1 MNFFEAQERARKR
14 TGWLVLLFVMAMAG
28 LIIITNL
35 LLLGIL
41 AYGQTGEFVFS
52 PVVLQQQFD
61 WDIFIGVA
69 LVVSIL
75 IFLGSLYKTMSLSD
89 GGRSVAEMLG
99 GRLIARNTT
108 DPDERRLLN
117 VVEEMAI
124 ASGISVP
131 NVYVLDE
138 TAINAFAAGLTPNDA
153 VIGVTRGTLRYL
165 DRDELQ
171 GVIAHEFSHIF
182 NGDMRMNIRLIG
194 VLHGILL
201 LGLIGY
207 YILRATRYVRGSR
220 NKEGASAIAIVLAL
234 GVGLVAIGYIGF
246 FFGQWIK
253 AMVSRQREYLADA
266 SAVQFT
272 RNKEGIAGA
281 LKKIGGLTAGSF
293 LENPSAPQYSHA
305 YFSQGVG
312 GFLQSLFATHPPLKK
327 RIKRIEPGWSGEFI
341 ASRIVEPAAEKQT
354 STEGTTARTGVV
366 TGTIAA
372 GILTAN
378 EIIDQVGTVKEEQVE
393 VAREIMAAIPATL
406 KQAAEEPFGARAIIY
421 ALLIDKRTEVENE
434 QRQLLMQVADPAVAD
449 HTRVLKDDITTLPVF
464 ARLPLLELTIPAL
477 QELSAPQ
484 YRQFR
489 NAVQSLIAA
498 DKKVDLKEWV
508 LQRLV
513 MQQLDEFFG
522 LRERPRAKHAYLG
535 AVKSEA
541 EIILS
546 LVAYTEHKD
555 IETAEKAF
563 DAGKAEVGAGAL
575 QFAQRDQLTLDNLNM
590 AIDELEKLKPLLKPR
605 ILKACAACIMYDN
618 KASIRG
624 QELLRTI
631 ASTLDCPMPLLS
643 TIKQKGSN

>member
-1 MNFFEAQERARKR
+1 MNFFEAQERARQR
-14 TGWLVLLFVMAMAG
+14 TGWLVLLFATAMIG
-28 LIIITNL
+28 LIAITNL

-52 PVVLQQQFD
+52 PVTLQQQFD

-99 GRLIARNTT
+99 GRLIARNTS

-138 TAINAFAAGLTPNDA
+138 TSINAFAAGLTPNDA
-153 VIGVTRGTLRYL
+153 VIGVTNGTLRYL

-234 GVGLVAIGYIGF
+234 GAGLVAIGYIGF

-281 LKKIGGLTAGSF
+281 LKKIGGLTAGS
-293 LENPSAPQYSHA
+293 LLDSPSAPQYSHA

-312 GFLQSLFATHPPLKK
+312 GFLQSLFATHPPLTK
-327 RIKRIEPGWSGEFI
+327 RIKKIDPGWNGEFI
-341 ASRIVEPAAEKQT
+341 ASRKVESAVEKQ
-354 STEGTTARTGVV
+354 SGTEEAATRSGIV

-378 EIIDQVGTVKEEQVE
+378 EIIEQVGSVKEEQVE
-393 VAREIMAAIPATL
+393 VAREIINAIPASL
-406 KQAAEEPFGARAIIY
+406 RQASEEPFGARAIIY
-421 ALLIDKRTEVENE
+421 GLLISANTEIETK
-434 QRQLLMQVADPAVAD
+434 QRRILMQQADPAVAKQA
-449 HTRVLKDDITTLPVF
+449 TLLTDDLTTLPMY
-464 ARLPLLELTIPAL
+464 ARLPLLEITIPAL
-477 QELSAPQ
+477 QELSPPQ

-489 NAVQSLIAA
+489 KVVQSLIAA
-498 DKKVDLKEWV
+498 DNKVDLKEWI

-513 MQQLDEFFG
+513 MQQTG
-522 LRERPRAKHAYLG
+522 
-535 AVKSEA
+535 
-541 EIILS
+541 
-546 LVAYTEHKD
+546 
-555 IETAEKAF
+555 
-563 DAGKAEVGAGAL
+563 
-575 QFAQRDQLTLDNLNM
+575 
-590 AIDELEKLKPLLKPR
+590 
-605 ILKACAACIMYDN
+605 
-618 KASIRG
+618 
-624 QELLRTI
+624 
-631 ASTLDCPMPLLS
+631 
-643 TIKQKGSN
+643 

>member
-1 MNFFEAQERARKR
+1 MNFFEAQERARRR
-14 TGWLVLLFVMAMAG
+14 TVWLVLLFALAMAG
-28 LIIITNL
+28 LIVITNL

-41 AYGQTGEFVFS
+41 AYSQSGEFVTA
-52 PVVLQQQFD
+52 LHQQFD

-69 LVVSIL
+69 IVVSIL
-75 IFLGSLYKTMSLSD
+75 IFLGSLYKTMSLSE

-99 GRLIARNTT
+99 GRLIARNTS

-138 TAINAFAAGLTPNDA
+138 TSINAFAAGLTPNDA
-153 VIGVTRGTLRYL
+153 VIGVTNGTLRYL

-207 YILRATRYVRGSR
+207 YILRATRYVRSSR

-234 GVGLVAIGYIGF
+234 GVGLVVIGYIGF

-281 LKKIGGLTAGSF
+281 LKKIGGLTAGSL

-312 GFLQSLFATHPPLKK
+312 GFLQSLFATHPPLKN
-327 RIKRIEPGWSGEFI
+327 RIKRIDPSWSGEFI
-341 ASRIVEPAAEKQT
+341 ASRKGEPETEKKIRAE
-354 STEGTTARTGVV
+354 EATARTGIV

-378 EIIDQVGTVKEEQVE
+378 EIIEQVGTVKEEQVE
-393 VAREIMAAIPATL
+393 VAREIIAAIPATL
-406 KQAAEEPFGARAIIY
+406 RQAAEEPFGARAIIY
-421 ALLIDKRTEVENE
+421 GLLISTNVDIEA
-434 QRQLLMQVADPAVAD
+434 QQGQILIQLADPAVAEQS
-449 HTRVLKDDITTLPVF
+449 TMLKDDLSTLAMY

-489 NAVQSLIAA
+489 KVVQSLIAA

-522 LRERPRAKHAYLG
+522 LRKRPKATHAYLG
-535 AVKSEA
+535 AVKNEA

-546 LVAYTEHKD
+546 LIAYTEHQD
-555 IETAEKAF
+555 AATAKMAF
-563 DAGKAEVGAGAL
+563 DAGKSEVGAGAL
-575 QFAQRDQLTLDNLNM
+575 QFSQREQLTLDNLNA

-605 ILKACAACIMYDN
+605 ILKACAACIMYDA

-631 ASTLDCPMPLLS
+631 ASTLDCPMPPLS
-643 TIKQKGSN
+643 TIKY

>member
-1 MNFFEAQERARKR
+1 MNFFEAQERARKH
-14 TGWLVLLFVMAMAG
+14 TGWLIFLFALATIT
-28 LIIITNL
+28 LILITNL
-35 LLLGIL
+35 LLLGVF

-52 PVVLQQQFD
+52 PLVLSQQFE

-69 LVVSIL
+69 IVVSAL
-75 IFLGSLYKTMSLSD
+75 IFLGSLYKIMTLSD

-99 GRLIARNTT
+99 GRLITRNTT

-138 TAINAFAAGLTPNDA
+138 AGINAFAAGLTPNDA
-153 VIGVTRGTLRYL
+153 VIGVTQGTLRYL

-207 YILRATRYVRGSR
+207 YILRGTRYIRSSR
-220 NKEGASAIAIVLAL
+220 SRQGGGAIAAVLAL
-234 GVGLVAIGYIGF
+234 GVGLVVIGYTGF
-246 FFGQWIK
+246 FFGQLIK
-253 AMVSRQREYLADA
+253 SMVSRQREYLADA

-272 RNKEGIAGA
+272 RNKSGIAGA
-281 LKKIGGLTAGSF
+281 LKKIGGLSTGSL
-293 LENPSAPQYSHA
+293 LENPAAPQYSHA
-305 YFSQGVG
+305 YFSQGVS
-312 GFLQSLFATHPPLKK
+312 GFLQTLFATHPPLKT
-327 RIKRIEPGWSGEFI
+327 RIKRIEPGWDGEFI
-341 ASRIVEPAAEKQT
+341 VARNIEPAAEQQAKREE
-354 STEGTTARTGVV
+354 SSAKTAIL

-372 GILTAN
+372 GVLTAN
-378 EIIDQVGTVKEEQVE
+378 EIIEQVGTVKDEQVG
-393 VAREIMAAIPATL
+393 VAREIIAAIPVML
-406 KQAAEEPFGARAIIY
+406 RQAAEEPFGARAIIY
-421 ALLIDKRTEVENE
+421 GMLFDKDAELEAK
-434 QRQLLMQVADPAVAD
+434 QRSNLMQVADPAVVE
-449 HTRVLKDDITTLPVF
+449 HTNVLMDDLASLPMY

-477 QELSAPQ
+477 QGLSPPQ

-489 NAVQSLIAA
+489 KAVELLVAA

-513 MQQLDEFFG
+513 MQQLDEYFG
-522 LRERPRAKHAYLG
+522 LQKRAKAIHSHLG
-535 AVKSEA
+535 AVKKEA

-546 LVAYTEHKD
+546 LVAYTEHRD
-555 IETAEKAF
+555 VVTSEKAF
-563 DAGKAEVGAGAL
+563 EAGKTEIGAGAL
-575 QFAQRDQLTLDNLNM
+575 QIAPREQLTLDNLNS
-590 AIDELEKLKPLLKPR
+590 AVDELAKLKPLLKPR
-605 ILKACAACIMYDN
+605 ILKACAACIMYD
-618 KASIRG
+618 KQASIRG
-624 QELLRTI
+624 QELLRAV

-643 TIKQKGSN
+643 TFK

>member
-1 MNFFEAQERARKR
+1 MNFFEAQERARRR
-14 TGWLVLLFVMAMAG
+14 TGWLVILFALATAS
-28 LIIITNL
+28 LIVITNL
-35 LLLGIL
+35 LLLGVF
-41 AYGQTGEFVFS
+41 AYSQTGEFVFS
-52 PVVLQQQFD
+52 PMVLSQQFD
-61 WDIFIGVA
+61 WDIFVGVA
-69 LVVSIL
+69 VVVSIL
-75 IFLGSLYKTMSLSD
+75 IFLGSLYKTMSLSE

-99 GRLIARNTT
+99 GRLITRNTT

-138 TAINAFAAGLTPNDA
+138 TGINAFAAGLTPNDA
-153 VIGVTRGTLRYL
+153 VIGVTQGTLRYL

-201 LGLIGY
+201 LGLVGY
-207 YILRATRYVRGSR
+207 YILRATRYVRSSR
-220 NKEGASAIAIVLAL
+220 NREGASAIAAVLAL
-234 GVGLVAIGYIGF
+234 GAGLVAIGYIGF

-272 RNKEGIAGA
+272 RNKDGIAGA
-281 LKKIGGLTAGSF
+281 LKKIGGLSAGS
-293 LENPSAPQYSHA
+293 LLDNPSAPQYSHA

-312 GFLQSLFATHPPLKK
+312 GFLQSLFATHPPLKS
-327 RIKRIEPGWSGEFI
+327 RIKKIDPRWNGEFI
-341 ASRIVEPAAEKQT
+341 ASRKIESTVEKQT
-354 STEGTTARTGVV
+354 TVDNATARTAIL

-372 GILTAN
+372 GVLTAN
-378 EIIDQVGTVKEEQVE
+378 EIIEQVGTVNEEQVE
-393 VAREIMAAIPATL
+393 VAREIMAVIPAVL
-406 KQAAEEPFGARAIIY
+406 RQAAEEPFGARAIIY
-421 ALLIDKRTEVENE
+421 GLLFDKKAELEAE
-434 QRQLLMQVADPAVAD
+434 QRQILMQVADPAVAE
-449 HTRVLKDDITTLPVF
+449 HTKVLKDELSALPLF

-489 NAVQSLIAA
+489 KAVQSLIAA

-513 MQQLDEFFG
+513 MQQLDEYFG
-522 LRERPRAKHAYLG
+522 LRKRPTAKHAYLG
-535 AVKSEA
+535 AVKKEA

-546 LVAYTEHKD
+546 LVAYTEHPD
-555 IETAEKAF
+555 AVTAEKAF
-563 DAGKAEVGAGAL
+563 DAGKSEVGAGAL
-575 QFAQRDQLTLDNLNM
+575 QFAQRDQLTLDNLN
-590 AIDELEKLKPLLKPR
+590 AAVDELEKLKPLLKPR
-605 ILKACAACIMYDN
+605 ILKACAACIMYDT

-631 ASTLDCPMPLLS
+631 ASTLDCPMPPLS
-643 TIKQKGSN
+643 TIKH

>member
-1 MNFFEAQERARKR
+1 MNFFEAQERARRR
-14 TGWLVLLFVMAMAG
+14 TVWLVLLFALAMAG
-28 LIIITNL
+28 LIVITNL

-41 AYGQTGEFVFS
+41 AYSQTGEFVFS
-52 PVVLQQQFD
+52 VTALHQQFD

-69 LVVSIL
+69 IVISIL
-75 IFLGSLYKTMSLSD
+75 IFLGSLYKTMSLSE

-99 GRLIARNTT
+99 GQLIARNTS

-138 TAINAFAAGLTPNDA
+138 TSINAFAAGLSPNDA

-234 GVGLVAIGYIGF
+234 GVGLIAIGYIGF

-253 AMVSRQREYLADA
+253 SMVSRQREYLADA

-272 RNKEGIAGA
+272 RNKGGIAGA
-281 LKKIGGLTAGSF
+281 LKKIGGLTAGSY

-312 GFLQSLFATHPPLKK
+312 GFLQSLFATHPPLKA
-327 RIKRIEPGWSGEFI
+327 RIKRIDPGWSGEFI
-341 ASRIVEPAAEKQT
+341 ASRKAEPAAEKQT
-354 STEGTTARTGVV
+354 RAEEAAVRTGIV

-378 EIIDQVGTVKEEQVE
+378 EIIEQVGTVREEQVE
-393 VAREIMAAIPATL
+393 VAREIMAAIPAVL
-406 KQAAEEPFGARAIIY
+406 RQAAEEPFGARAIIY
-421 ALLIDKRTEVENE
+421 GLLIDKRAEVEDE
-434 QRQLLMQVADPAVAD
+434 QRQLLMQLADPAVAD
-449 HTRVLKDDITTLPVF
+449 HTKVLKGVLTALPTYT
-464 ARLPLLELTIPAL
+464 RLPLLELTIPAL

-489 NAVQSLIAA
+489 KAVQSLIAA

-513 MQQLDEFFG
+513 MQQLDEYFG
-522 LRERPRAKHAYLG
+522 LRKRPTAKHAYLG
-535 AVKSEA
+535 AVKQEA

-546 LVAYTEHKD
+546 LVAYTEHQD
-555 IETAEKAF
+555 VSTAEKAF
-563 DAGKAEVGAGAL
+563 DAGKSEVGAGAL
-575 QFAQRDQLTLDNLNM
+575 HFAQRDQLTLDNLNS

-605 ILKACAACIMYDN
+605 ILKACAACIMYDG

-631 ASTLDCPMPLLS
+631 SSTLDCPMPLLS
-643 TIKQKGSN
+643 TITY

>member
-14 TGWLVLLFVMAMAG
+14 TGWLVLLFAMAMAG

-312 GFLQSLFATHPPLKK
+312 GYLQSLFATHPPLKK

-354 STEGTTARTGVV
+354 RTEGTAARTGVV

-421 ALLIDKRTEVENE
+421 ALLIDKRTEVEHE

-449 HTRVLKDDITTLPVF
+449 HTRVLKDDITTLPMF

-535 AVKSEA
+535 AVKNEA
-541 EIILS
+541 EIIIS
-546 LVAYTEHKD
+546 LVAYTEHQD
-555 IETAEKAF
+555 VATAEKAF

-575 QFAQRDQLTLDNLNM
+575 QFAQRDQLTLDNLNA

-618 KASIRG
+618 KAGIRG

-643 TIKQKGSN
+643 TIK

>member
-1 MNFFEAQERARKR
+1 MNFFEAQERARRR
-14 TGWLVLLFVMAMAG
+14 TGWLVLLFALATTG
-28 LIIITNL
+28 LIFITNL

-41 AYGQTGEFVFS
+41 AYSQSGEFVFS
-52 PVVLQQQFD
+52 PVILQQQFD

-69 LVVSIL
+69 LVVCIL

-99 GRLIARNTT
+99 GRLIPRNTT

-124 ASGISVP
+124 ASGIAVP

-138 TAINAFAAGLTPNDA
+138 TSINAFAAGLTPNDA
-153 VIGVTRGTLRYL
+153 VSGVTEGTLRYL
-165 DRDELQ
+165 DREELQ

-234 GVGLVAIGYIGF
+234 GVGLVVIGYIGF

-266 SAVQFT
+266 SAVQYT
-272 RNKEGIAGA
+272 RNKQGIAGA
-281 LKKIGGLTAGSF
+281 LKKIGGLSAGSY
-293 LENPSAPQYSHA
+293 LASPSAPQYSHA

-312 GFLQSLFATHPPLKK
+312 GFLQSLFATHPPLKA
-327 RIKRIEPGWSGEFI
+327 RIKRIDPGWNGKYV
-341 ASRIVEPAAEKQT
+341 ASRKVEPVTAQPAE
-354 STEGTTARTGVV
+354 TAEPATGAGIV
-366 TGTIAA
+366 TGSIAA

-378 EIIDQVGTVKEEQVE
+378 EIIEQVGTVREEQVE
-393 VAREIMAAIPATL
+393 VAREIMAAIPAVL
-406 KQAAEEPFGARAIIY
+406 RQASEEPFGARAIIY
-421 ALLIDKRTEVENE
+421 GLLISTNAQIEKD
-434 QRQLLMQVADPAVAD
+434 QRQILMQIADPAVAEQSKA
-449 HTRVLKDDITTLPVF
+449 LKDDLAALPVY
-464 ARLPLLELTIPAL
+464 ARLPLLELTVPAL
-477 QELSAPQ
+477 QELSGPQ

-489 NAVQSLIAA
+489 KAVQSLIAA
-498 DKKVDLKEWV
+498 DNKVDLKEWV

-513 MQQLDEFFG
+513 MQQLDEYFG
-522 LRERPRAKHAYLG
+522 LRERPKAKHAYLG
-535 AVKSEA
+535 AVKTEA
-541 EIILS
+541 EIMLS
-546 LVAYTEHKD
+546 LVAYTEHQD
-555 IETAEKAF
+555 AVTAEKAF
-563 DAGKAEVGAGAL
+563 EAGKAEVGAGAL
-575 QFAQRDQLTLDNLNM
+575 QFAQREQLTLENLNT

-605 ILKACAACIMYDN
+605 ILKACAACIMYDA

-631 ASTLDCPMPLLS
+631 SSVLDCPMPPLS
-643 TIKQKGSN
+643 VIKH

>member
-1 MNFFEAQERARKR
+1 MNFFEAQEKARRR
-14 TGWLVLLFVMAMAG
+14 TGWLVLLFALATAG
-28 LIIITNL
+28 LILITNL
-35 LLLGIL
+35 LLLGVF
-41 AYGQTGEFVFS
+41 AYSQTGEFVFS
-52 PVVLQQQFD
+52 PTILRQQFE
-61 WDIFIGVA
+61 WDIFFGVA
-69 LVVSIL
+69 FVVGVL
-75 IFLGSLYKTMSLSD
+75 IFLGSLYKSMSLSD

-99 GRLIARNTT
+99 GRLITRNTT

-131 NVYVLDE
+131 NVYVLNE
-138 TAINAFAAGLTPNDA
+138 HGINAFAAGLTPNDA
-153 VIGVTRGTLRYL
+153 VIGVTEGTLRYL

-182 NGDMRMNIRLIG
+182 NGDMRLNIRLIG

-207 YILRATRYVRGSR
+207 YILRASRYVRISR
-220 NKEGASAIAIVLAL
+220 NKEGASAIAIALAL

-253 AMVSRQREYLADA
+253 AMVSQQREFLADA

-272 RNKEGIAGA
+272 RNKDGIAGA
-281 LKKIGGLTAGSF
+281 LKKIGGLTGGS
-293 LENPSAPQYSHA
+293 LLDNPSAPQYSHA

-312 GFLQSLFATHPPLKK
+312 GVLQTLFATHPPLKK
-327 RIKRIEPGWSGEFI
+327 RIKKIDPNWSGEFFTTRK
-341 ASRIVEPAAEKQT
+341 AEPKPAEQPK
-354 STEGTTARTGVV
+354 EEETAVTRTGIV

-393 VAREIMAAIPATL
+393 LAREIMAGIPAVL
-406 KQAAEEPFGARAIIY
+406 RQASEEPYGARAIIY
-421 ALLIDKRTEVENE
+421 GLLISTNVDIATQ
-434 QRQLLMQVADPAVAD
+434 QRKILTQFADPAVAEQSKELQD
-449 HTRVLKDDITTLPVF
+449 EFASLATY

-484 YRQFR
+484 YQQFSKV
-489 NAVQSLIAA
+489 VQALIAA
-498 DKKVDLKEWV
+498 DKKVDLKEWI

-513 MQQLDEFFG
+513 MQKLDEYFG
-522 LRERPRAKHAYLG
+522 FRERPKAKHAYLG
-535 AVKSEA
+535 AVKTEA

-555 IETAEKAF
+555 STVAEQAF
-563 DAGKAEVGAGAL
+563 NAGKSEVGAGAL
-575 QFAQRDQLTLDNLNM
+575 QFAPREQLQLENLNA

-618 KASIRG
+618 EASIRG

-631 ASTLDCPMPLLS
+631 ASVLDCPMPPLS
-643 TIKQKGSN
+643 KLKY

>member
-1 MNFFEAQERARKR
+1 MNYFEAQERARRR
-14 TGWLVLLFVMAMAG
+14 TVWLVLLFALAMAG
-28 LIIITNL
+28 LIVITNL

-41 AYGQTGEFVFS
+41 AYSQTGEFVFS
-52 PVVLQQQFD
+52 VTTLHQQFD

-69 LVVSIL
+69 IVVSTL
-75 IFLGSLYKTMSLSD
+75 IFLGSLYKTMSLSE
-89 GGRSVAEMLG
+89 GGRNVAEMLG
-99 GRLIARNTT
+99 GQLIARNTS

-138 TAINAFAAGLTPNDA
+138 TSINAFAAGLTPNDA

-220 NKEGASAIAIVLAL
+220 NKEGASAIAIVLVL
-234 GVGLVAIGYIGF
+234 GVGLIAIGYIGF

-253 AMVSRQREYLADA
+253 SMVSRQREYLADA

-272 RNKEGIAGA
+272 RNKGGIAGA
-281 LKKIGGLTAGSF
+281 LKKIGGLTAGSY

-312 GFLQSLFATHPPLKK
+312 GFLQSLFATHPPLKA
-327 RIKRIEPGWSGEFI
+327 RIKRIDPGWSGEFI
-341 ASRIVEPAAEKQT
+341 ASRKAEPAAEKQT
-354 STEGTTARTGVV
+354 RAEEAAVRTGIV

-378 EIIDQVGTVKEEQVE
+378 EIIEQVGTVREEQVE
-393 VAREIMAAIPATL
+393 VAREIMAAIPAVL
-406 KQAAEEPFGARAIIY
+406 RQAAEEPFGARAIIY
-421 ALLIDKRTEVENE
+421 GLLIDKRAEVEDE
-434 QRQLLMQVADPAVAD
+434 QRQLLMQLADPAVAD
-449 HTRVLKDDITTLPVF
+449 HTKVLKDDLTALPTF
-464 ARLPLLELTIPAL
+464 TRLPLLELTIPAL

-489 NAVQSLIAA
+489 KAVQSLIAA

-513 MQQLDEFFG
+513 MQQLDEYFG
-522 LRERPRAKHAYLG
+522 LRKRPKAKHAYLG
-535 AVKSEA
+535 AVKQEA

-546 LVAYTEHKD
+546 LVAYTEHQD
-555 IETAEKAF
+555 VATAEKAF
-563 DAGKAEVGAGAL
+563 DAGKSEVGAGAL
-575 QFAQRDQLTLDNLNM
+575 RFAQRDQLTLDNLNA

-605 ILKACAACIMYDN
+605 ILKACAACIMYDG

-631 ASTLDCPMPLLS
+631 SSTLDCPMPLLS
-643 TIKQKGSN
+643 TITY